1 MSPKKQ
7 TPLIKE
13 FSKGII
19 RENPILRLILG
30 TCPTLAL
37 TTSVENGVG
46 MGIAAT
52 FVLLG
57 SNLVIAALRKV
68 IPDKVRIPAFIT
80 IIAGFVTIVQMLMQ
94 TYLPDLNKA
103 LGIYIPLIT
112 VNCII
117 LARAEMFASKN
128 TVLRSILDALGM
140 GVGYTLAMFI
150 MSSIREIIG
159 NGTFLGNAV
168 PVISASPMLIL
179 ILPPGGFFIFGIL
192 VASAQRIS
200 EFIEKRSGGQ
210 DRDFCSTAMPDS
222 PACHL
227 CGGCSFGAGG
237 LNKEINMGLGTQKT
251 AERSDV
257 K

>member
-7 TPLIKE
+7 VPLIKE

-80 IIAGFVTIVQMLMQ
+80 VIAGFVTIVQLLMQ

-128 TVLRSILDALGM
+128 TVFRSILDALGM

-159 NGTFLGNAV
+159 NGTFLGMAV
-168 PVISASPMLIL
+168 PVLSNSPMMIL

-192 VASAQRIS
+192 VASAQKIS
-200 EFIEKRSGGQ
+200 ETIDKRSGGQ
-210 DRDFCSTAMPDS
+210 DRDFCATAMPDS

-227 CGGCSFGAGG
+227 CGGCNFGAGG
-237 LNKEINMGLGTQKT
+237 LNKEINMGLNNGKT
-251 AERSDV
+251 AGRSDAQ
-257 K
+257 